1 MTGRCVCVIP
11 ARLGSSRFPGKPLA
25 PLLGFPLVLHV
36 ERRCRLYPGFEAVVV
51 ATCDDEI
58 RLAVDRNGGK
68 AVMTSTRH
76 ERATDRTEEAAA
88 KLSLDLADD
97 DLVVMVQGD
106 EVLVTPQMLE
116 MVVADHRSSG
126 AMVVNLISRL
136 PRPEDQDDP
145 NAVKVAADPH
155 GNALFFSRSP
165 IPSRARKKD
174 VAVYQQT
181 GVISFQLG
189 FLRRFSEL
197 PQTPLEIAE
206 SVDMMRLI
214 EHRLPL
220 RVVHTETD
228 TIGVDTPQ
236 DLARAEEKL
245 RLDAVTRRYME
256 VA

>member
-1 MTGRCVCVIP
+1 MATRSPSPAVLGALLLHAGVAALFFVRWPQSEVIVP
-11 ARLGSSRFPGKPLA
+11 MVNSVPVSIVSSE
-25 PLLGFPLVLHV
+25 V
-36 ERRCRLYPGFEAVVV
+36 
-51 ATCDDEI
+51 I
-58 RLAVDRNGGK
+58 
-68 AVMTSTRH
+68 
-76 ERATDRTEEAAA
+76 EAAPA
-88 KLSLDLADD
+88 ALPAST
-97 DLVVMVQGD
+97 
-106 EVLVTPQMLE
+106 EPETPQDMLE

-155 GNALFFSRSP
+155 GNALFFSRAP

-189 FLRRFSEL
+189 FLRRFSVL

-220 RVVHTETD
+220 RVVHTETE

-236 DLARAEEKL
+236 DLVRAEGKL
-245 RLDAVTRRYME
+245 RLDAVTRRYLE